1 MFDIFRSRD
10 KAVRTTLTVMLGL
23 VALSMVA
30 YLVPGGVGGGDA
42 GGNEAVVALVCDDK
56 ITLREVQGQLQNAL
70 KNKSFPMQMIQNYI
84 PEFVNQFVSERATA
98 CQGNELGIRIS
109 EEEVANAIKS
119 MLPNIFQGGFNKEL
133 YVGFL
138 AQQNLDIPTFE
149 ANVRKQMLVVK
160 MRNLVMEGVL
170 VTADEIEGEYRRRN
184 EKIKIDYV
192 TFAADKFKGQV
203 TLSPADVQ
211 TFFNANR
218 AMYKTPEKRSFDLL
232 VASEEKI
239 GATIDVSEAVL
250 RQVYSSAGDRF
261 RTGER
266 VRVRHILLK
275 TTEKSAD
282 DIKKIEAKANDL
294 LKQIKGGA
302 DFAKLATE
310 NSDDPGSKDKGGE
323 YGWMAKGQTVP
334 AFETSAF
341 SLKKNEISNPI
352 KTEYGF
358 HIIQVL
364 DREDPKVQGF
374 DEVKGE
380 LATEMRRQQVQPRL
394 EAAAE
399 QARAELSK
407 NPKNAAAIAAKY
419 NLSHYAVQ
427 EARAGDPL
435 QEIGGAQDFSS
446 SLFALPA
453 VGGVTNAIVAGNNK
467 LAIGVLTGITPPR
480 PSELS
485 EVETAI
491 RGQLTEQKSS
501 ELLTAKQKE
510 VESLVKSNADL
521 KAIAKAVGG
530 EVKTSEDFTRDGAAQ
545 GVGSGTYFADLFGKA
560 PGAMTGPH
568 NISGQVVVARLNAK
582 SDADMGKM
590 AAERINLVTAIKGR
604 KAKERLDL
612 FEDGLVNRL
621 IDKGKIKINQDV
633 IRRLIDSYRA

>member
-10 KAVRTTLTVMLGL
+10 KAVRTTLTVLLGL

-30 YLVPGGVGGGDA
+30 YLVPGGVGGDT
-42 GGNEAVVALVCDDK
+42 GGAEPVVAQVCDDNV
-56 ITLREVQGQLQNAL
+56 TMREVQMQLQTSL
-70 KNKSFPMQMIQNYI
+70 KNKSFPVQMIQNYI
-84 PEFVNQFVSERATA
+84 PEFVNQFVAERATA
-98 CQGNELGIRIS
+98 CQAKEMGLRVS

-119 MLPNIFQGGFNKEL
+119 MLPTVFQGGFNKEL
-133 YVGFL
+133 YAGFL

-149 ANVRKQMLVVK
+149 ANVRKQMQVVK
-160 MRNLVMEGVL
+160 MRNLVMEGII
-170 VTADEIEGEYRRRN
+170 VTAEEIGSEYRRRN

-203 TLSPADVQ
+203 TISPAEIQ
-211 TFFNANR
+211 TYFNANR
-218 AMYKTPEKRSFDLL
+218 ATFKTVEKRSFDLL

-239 GATIDVSEAVL
+239 GATIDVGDAVL
-250 RQVYSSAGDRF
+250 RQIYSSAGDRF

-334 AFETSAF
+334 NFEAAAF
-341 SLKKNEISNPI
+341 SLKKNEISNLV

-364 DREDPKVQGF
+364 DREEPKVRAF
-374 DEVKGE
+374 EEVKEE
-380 LATEMRRQQVQPRL
+380 LATELRRQQAQPRL

-419 NLSHYAVQ
+419 NLNHYSVQ
-427 EARAGDPL
+427 DAGAGDPL
-435 QEIGGAQDFSS
+435 QEIGVSQDFSS
-446 SLFALPA
+446 SVFALQP
-453 VGGVTNAIVAGNNK
+453 GGVTNAIVAGNNK
-467 LAIGVLTGITPPR
+467 LAIGVLNGITPPR

-491 RGQLTEQKSS
+491 RTRLTEQKSFEMLS
-501 ELLTAKQKE
+501 AKQKE
-510 VESLVKSNADL
+510 VEGMVKGGADL

-530 EVKTSEDFTRDGAAQ
+530 EVKTSEEFTRDGAAQ
-545 GVGSGTYFADLFGKA
+545 GVGSGTYFADLFTKA

-582 SDADMGKM
+582 SEADMSKM
-590 AAERINLVTAIKGR
+590 AGDRLNLITGIKGR
-604 KAKERLDL
+604 KAQERKDL

-621 IDKGKIKINQDV
+621 IDQGKVKLNQDV

>member
-30 YLVPGGVGGGDA
+30 YLVPGGVGGDS
-42 GGNEAVVALVCDDK
+42 GGAEPVIAQVCDDK
-56 ITLREVQGQLQNAL
+56 ITLREVQLQLQSSL
-70 KNKSFPMQMIQNYI
+70 KNKQFPMQMIQNYI
-84 PEFVNQFVSERATA
+84 PEFVNQFVAERATA
-98 CQGNELGIRIS
+98 CQAKDMGIRVS

-119 MLPNIFQGGFNKEL
+119 MLPNIFQGGFNKEV
-133 YVGFL
+133 YAGFL

-149 ANVRKQMLVVK
+149 ANVRKQMQLVK
-160 MRNLVMEGVL
+160 LRNLIMEGL
-170 VTADEIEGEYRRRN
+170 IVTAGEIEGEFRRRN

-203 TLSPADVQ
+203 TISPADVQ

-218 AMYKTPEKRSFDLL
+218 AMFKSPEKRSFDLL

-239 GATIDVSEAVL
+239 GATIDVSDAVL

-294 LKQIKGGA
+294 LKQIKAGA
-302 DFAKLATE
+302 DFGKLATE
-310 NSDDPGSKDKGGE
+310 NSDDPGSKEKGGE
-323 YGWMAKGQTVP
+323 YGWMVKGQTVP

-352 KTEYGF
+352 KTEYGY

-380 LATEMRRQQVQPRL
+380 LATELRRQQAQPRL

-407 NPKNAAAIAAKY
+407 NPKNAVAIAAKY
-419 NLSHYAVQ
+419 NLTHYAVQ
-427 EARAGDPL
+427 EARAADPL
-435 QEIGGAQDFSS
+435 QEIGVAQDFSS

-467 LAIGVLTGITPPR
+467 LAIGVLTGITAPR
-480 PSELS
+480 PSELN
-485 EVETAI
+485 EVEAAI
-491 RGQLTEQKSS
+491 RSQLTEQKSF
-501 ELLTAKQKE
+501 ELLTVKQKE
-510 VESLVKSNADL
+510 VEVLVKGGGDL
-521 KAIAKAVGG
+521 KAIAKSIGG

-568 NISGQVVVARLNAK
+568 NISGQVVVARLNAN
-582 SDADMGKM
+582 SAADMSKL
-590 AAERINLVTAIKGR
+590 AAERVNLITGIKGR
-604 KAKERLDL
+604 KAQERKDL

-621 IDKGKIKINQDV
+621 IDKGKVKINQDV

>member
-30 YLVPGGVGGGDA
+30 YLVPGGVGGDS
-42 GGNEAVVALVCDDK
+42 GGAEPIVAQVCDDK

-70 KNKSFPMQMIQNYI
+70 KNKAFPMQMIQNYI

-98 CQGNELGIRIS
+98 CQGSDMGLRIS

-133 YVGFL
+133 YAGFL

-203 TLSPADVQ
+203 TLSPADIQ

-218 AMYKTPEKRSFDLL
+218 AMFKTPEKRSFDLL

-239 GATIDVSEAVL
+239 GATIDVSDAIL

-334 AFETSAF
+334 AFEASAF
-341 SLKKNEISNPI
+341 SLKKDEISNPI
-352 KTEYGF
+352 KTEYGY

-374 DEVKGE
+374 DDVKGE
-380 LATEMRRQQVQPRL
+380 LATELRRQQVQPRL

-399 QARAELSK
+399 QARAELVK

-446 SLFALPA
+446 ALFALPA

-467 LAIGVLTGITPPR
+467 LAIGVLTGITAPR
-480 PSELS
+480 PSELG

-491 RGQLTEQKSS
+491 RNQLTEQKSF

-510 VESLVKSNADL
+510 VEALVKSNADL

-530 EVKTSEDFTRDGAAQ
+530 EVKTSTEFTRDGAAE

-582 SDADMGKM
+582 SDADMSKM
-590 AAERINLVTAIKGR
+590 AADRINLVTGIKGR
-604 KAKERLDL
+604 KGKERLDL

>member
-30 YLVPGGVGGGDA
+30 YLVPGGVGDGSSGA
-42 GGNEAVVALVCDDK
+42 EPVVAQVCDDK
-56 ITLREVQGQLQNAL
+56 VTLREVQLQLQSAL
-70 KNKSFPMQMIQNYI
+70 KNKTFPIQMIQNYI
-84 PEFVNQFVSERATA
+84 PEFVNQYVAERATA
-98 CQGNELGIRIS
+98 CQAGEMGIRVS

-133 YVGFL
+133 YAGFL

-149 ANVRKQMLVVK
+149 ANVRKQMQVVK
-160 MRNLVMEGVL
+160 MRNLVMEGII
-170 VTADEIEGEYRRRN
+170 VTADEIEGEFRRRN
-184 EKIKIDYV
+184 EKITIDYV
-192 TFAADKFKGQV
+192 TFAADKFKSQV
-203 TLSPADVQ
+203 NVAPAEIQ

-239 GATIDVSEAVL
+239 GTTIDVSDAIL
-250 RQVYSSAGDRF
+250 RQVYASAGDRF
-261 RTGER
+261 RSGER

-275 TTEKSAD
+275 TTEKSTD

-310 NSDDPGSKDKGGE
+310 NSDDPGSKEKGGE
-323 YGWMAKGQTVP
+323 YGWMVKGQTVP
-334 AFETSAF
+334 NFEAAAF
-341 SLKKNEISNPI
+341 SLKKNEISNLV

-364 DREDPKVQGF
+364 DREEPKVKAF
-374 DEVKGE
+374 EEVKDE
-380 LATEMRRQQVQPRL
+380 LATELRRQQVQPRL
-394 EAAAE
+394 EASAE
-399 QARAELSK
+399 QARAELVR

-419 NLSHYAVQ
+419 NLNHYSVQ
-427 EARAGDPL
+427 QAGASDPL
-435 QEIGGAQDFSS
+435 QEIGVSPDFSS
-446 SLFALPA
+446 AVFALQPD
-453 VGGVTNAIVAGNNK
+453 GVTNAIVAGNNK
-467 LAIGVLTGITPPR
+467 LAIGVLNSVTAPR

-491 RGQLTEQKSS
+491 RNQLSEQKSFEMVS
-501 ELLTAKQKE
+501 AKQKE
-510 VESLVKSNADL
+510 VEALVKSGADL

-530 EVKTSEDFTRDGAAQ
+530 QVKTSKEFTRDGAAE

-560 PGAMTGPH
+560 PGAMTGPI

-582 SDADMGKM
+582 SDADLSKL
-590 AAERINLVTAIKGR
+590 AEDRINLITGIKGR
-604 KAKERLDL
+604 KAQERKDL

-621 IDKGKIKINQDV
+621 IDRGKVKINQDV

>member
-23 VALSMVA
+23 VALSMVT
-30 YLVPGGVGGGDA
+30 YLVPGGVGGDSNGS
-42 GGNEAVVALVCDDK
+42 EPVVAQVCDDK
-56 ITLREVQGQLQNAL
+56 VTLRDVQSLLQNAL
-70 KNKSFPMQMIQNYI
+70 KNKTVPLQMVQNYI
-84 PEFVNQFVSERATA
+84 PEFVNQYVAERATA
-98 CQGNELGIRIS
+98 CQANLMGLRVS
-109 EEEVANAIKS
+109 EEELANAIKS
-119 MLPNIFQGGFNKEL
+119 TLPNVFQGGFNKEL
-133 YVGFL
+133 YVAFL
-138 AQQNLDIPTFE
+138 AQQNMDIPTFE
-149 ANVRKQMLVVK
+149 SNVRKQMLLTKV
-160 MRNLVMEGVL
+160 RNLVAEGLL
-170 VTADEIEGEYRRRN
+170 VTADEIEGEYRRHN

-192 TFAADKFKGQV
+192 TFAADKFKAQV
-203 TLSPADVQ
+203 KLSPEEIQ

-218 AMYKTPEKRSFDLL
+218 AMFKSPERRSFDLL

-239 GATIDVSEAVL
+239 GETIDVSDAVL
-250 RQVYSSAGDRF
+250 RQVYNSAGDRF

-266 VRVRHILLK
+266 VNVRHILLK

-282 DIKKIEAKANDL
+282 DIKKIEARAAEL

-310 NSDDPGSKDKGGE
+310 NSDDTGTKVKGGD
-323 YGWMAKGQTVP
+323 YGWMVKGQTVP
-334 AFETSAF
+334 AFEAAAF
-341 SLKKNEISNPI
+341 SLKKGEISNLV

-358 HIIQVL
+358 HIIQVM
-364 DREDPKVQGF
+364 DRDEPKVKGF

-380 LATEMRRQQVQPRL
+380 LATELRRQQSQPRM

-419 NLSHYAVQ
+419 NLNHYAVQ

-435 QEIGGAQDFSS
+435 QEIGVSQDFTS

-453 VGGVTNAIVAGNNK
+453 AGAVTNAIVVGNNK

-485 EVETAI
+485 EVESAI
-491 RGQLTEQKSS
+491 RNQLTEQKSYQ
-501 ELLTAKQKE
+501 LLTAKQKE
-510 VESLVKSNADL
+510 VEELMKTGADL
-521 KAIAKAVGG
+521 KAVAKVVGG
-530 EVKTSEDFTRDGAAQ
+530 EVKTSADFTRDGTVEA
-545 GVGSGTYFADLFGKA
+545 VGAGTYFADLFGKA
-560 PGAMTGPH
+560 PGAVSGPH
-568 NISGQVVVARLNAK
+568 NIGGQVVVAKLNSKA
-582 SDADMGKM
+582 DADMSKL
-590 AAERINLVTAIKGR
+590 AAEKTNLITAIKGR
-604 KAKERLDL
+604 KARERLDL

-621 IDKGKIKINQDV
+621 IDKGKIKLNQDV

>member
-30 YLVPGGVGGGDA
+30 YLVPGGVGGDS
-42 GGNEAVVALVCDDK
+42 GGAEPIVAQVCDDK

-70 KNKSFPMQMIQNYI
+70 KNKAFPMQMIQNYI

-98 CQGNELGIRIS
+98 CQGSDMGLRIS

-133 YVGFL
+133 YAGFL

-203 TLSPADVQ
+203 TLSPADIQ

-218 AMYKTPEKRSFDLL
+218 AMFKTPEKRSFDLL

-239 GATIDVSEAVL
+239 GATIDVSDAIL

-334 AFETSAF
+334 AFEASAF
-341 SLKKNEISNPI
+341 SLKKDEISNPI
-352 KTEYGF
+352 KTEYGY

-374 DEVKGE
+374 DDVKGE
-380 LATEMRRQQVQPRL
+380 LATELRRQQVQPRL

-399 QARAELSK
+399 QARAELVK
-407 NPKNAAAIAAKY
+407 NPKDAAAIAAKY

-446 SLFALPA
+446 ALFALPA

-467 LAIGVLTGITPPR
+467 LAIGVLTGITAPR
-480 PSELS
+480 PSELG

-491 RGQLTEQKSS
+491 RNQLTEQKSF

-510 VESLVKSNADL
+510 VEALVKSNADL

-530 EVKTSEDFTRDGAAQ
+530 EVKTSTEFTRDGAAE

-582 SDADMGKM
+582 SDADMSKM
-590 AAERINLVTAIKGR
+590 AADRINLVTGIKGR
-604 KAKERLDL
+604 KGKERLDL

>member
-30 YLVPGGVGGGDA
+30 YLVPGGVGGDS
-42 GGNEAVVALVCDDK
+42 GGAEPVVAQVCDDK
-56 ITLREVQGQLQNAL
+56 ITLREVQLQLQSSL
-70 KNKSFPMQMIQNYI
+70 KNKQFPMQMIQNYI
-84 PEFVNQFVSERATA
+84 PEFVNQFVAERATA
-98 CQGNELGIRIS
+98 CQAKDMGIRVS

-119 MLPNIFQGGFNKEL
+119 MLPNIFQGGFNKEV
-133 YVGFL
+133 YAGFL

-149 ANVRKQMLVVK
+149 ANVRKQMQLVK
-160 MRNLVMEGVL
+160 LRNLIMEGL
-170 VTADEIEGEYRRRN
+170 IVTADEVEGEFRRRN

-192 TFAADKFKGQV
+192 AFAADKVKGQV
-203 TLSPADVQ
+203 TISPADVQ

-218 AMYKTPEKRSFDLL
+218 AMFKSPEKRSFDLL

-239 GATIDVSEAVL
+239 GATIDVSDAVL

-294 LKQIKGGA
+294 LKQIKAGA
-302 DFAKLATE
+302 DFGKLASA

-323 YGWMAKGQTVP
+323 YGWMIKGQTVP
-334 AFETSAF
+334 AFEASAF
-341 SLKKNEISNPI
+341 SLKKNETSNPI
-352 KTEYGF
+352 KTEYGY

-374 DEVKGE
+374 EAVKGE
-380 LATEMRRQQVQPRL
+380 LATELRRQQVQPRL

-407 NPKNAAAIAAKY
+407 NPKNAVAIAAKY
-419 NLSHYAVQ
+419 NLNHYTVQ

-435 QEIGGAQDFSS
+435 QEIGVAQDFSS
-446 SLFALPA
+446 SLFSLPA

-467 LAIGVLTGITPPR
+467 LAIGVLTGITAPR

-485 EVETAI
+485 EVEAAI
-491 RGQLTEQKSS
+491 RSQLTEQKSF
-501 ELLTAKQKE
+501 ELLAVKQKE
-510 VESLVKSNADL
+510 VEALVKGGGDL
-521 KAIAKAVGG
+521 KAIAKSIGG

-568 NISGQVVVARLNAK
+568 NISGQVVVARLNAN
-582 SDADMGKM
+582 SAADMSKL
-590 AAERINLVTAIKGR
+590 AAERVNLITGIKGR
-604 KAKERLDL
+604 KAQERKDL

-621 IDKGKIKINQDV
+621 IDKGKVKINQDV

>member
-30 YLVPGGVGGGDA
+30 YLVPGGVGGDT
-42 GGNEAVVALVCDDK
+42 GGAEPVVAQVCDDK

-70 KNKSFPMQMIQNYI
+70 KNKQFPTQMIQNYI
-84 PEFVNQFVSERATA
+84 PEFVNQFVAERATA
-98 CQGNELGIRIS
+98 CQAKDMGLRVS
-109 EEEVANAIKS
+109 EAEVANAIKS

-133 YVGFL
+133 YAGFL

-149 ANVRKQMLVVK
+149 ANVGKQMLVVK
-160 MRNLVMEGVL
+160 MRNLVMEGII
-170 VTADEIEGEYRRRN
+170 VTADEIEGEYRRKN

-192 TFAADKFKGQV
+192 TFAADKFKSQV
-203 TLSPADVQ
+203 NLTPAEVQ

-218 AMYKTPEKRSFDLL
+218 AMFKTPEKRSFDLL
-232 VASEEKI
+232 IASEEKI
-239 GATIDVSEAVL
+239 GATIDVSDAIL
-250 RQVYSSAGDRF
+250 RQVYASAGDRF

-275 TTEKSAD
+275 TTDKSAD
-282 DIKKIEAKANDL
+282 DIKKVEAKANDL
-294 LKQIKGGA
+294 LKQIKAGA
-302 DFAKLATE
+302 DFGKLATA

-323 YGWMAKGQTVP
+323 YGWMGKGQTVP
-334 AFETSAF
+334 AFEQSAF
-341 SLKKNEISNPI
+341 SLKKDEISNPI
-352 KTEYGF
+352 KTEYGY

-364 DREDPKVQGF
+364 EREDPKVQGF
-374 DEVKGE
+374 EEVKAE
-380 LATEMRRQQVQPRL
+380 LATELRRQQVQPRL

-407 NPKNAAAIAAKY
+407 NPKNGVAIAEKY
-419 NLSHYAVQ
+419 NLSFYAVQ

-480 PSELS
+480 PSELG

-491 RGQLTEQKSS
+491 RGQLTEQKSF
-501 ELLTAKQKE
+501 ELLTAKQQE
-510 VESLVKSNADL
+510 INGLVKAGTDL

-568 NISGQVVVARLNAK
+568 NISGQVVVARLNSKA
-582 SDADMGKM
+582 DADMTKL
-590 AAERINLVTAIKGR
+590 ADDRINLITGIKGR
-604 KAKERLDL
+604 KAQERKDL

-621 IDKGKIKINQDV
+621 IDKGKVKINQDV
-633 IRRLIDSYRA
+633 IRRLIESYRA

>member
-30 YLVPGGVGGGDA
+30 YLVPGGVGGDS
-42 GGNEAVVALVCDDK
+42 GGAEPIVAQVCDDK

-70 KNKSFPMQMIQNYI
+70 KNKAFPMQMIQNYI

-98 CQGNELGIRIS
+98 CQGSDMGLRIS

-133 YVGFL
+133 YAGFL

-203 TLSPADVQ
+203 TLSPADIQ

-218 AMYKTPEKRSFDLL
+218 AMFKTPEKRSFDLL

-239 GATIDVSEAVL
+239 GATIDVSDAIL

-334 AFETSAF
+334 AFEASAF
-341 SLKKNEISNPI
+341 SLKKDEISNPI
-352 KTEYGF
+352 KTEYGY

-374 DEVKGE
+374 DDVKGE
-380 LATEMRRQQVQPRL
+380 LATELRRQQVQPRL

-399 QARAELSK
+399 QARAELVK
-407 NPKNAAAIAAKY
+407 NPKDAAAIAAKY

-446 SLFALPA
+446 ALFALPA
-453 VGGVTNAIVAGNNK
+453 IGGVTNAIVAGNNK
-467 LAIGVLTGITPPR
+467 LAIGVLTGITAPR
-480 PSELS
+480 PSELG

-491 RGQLTEQKSS
+491 RNQLTEQKSF

-510 VESLVKSNADL
+510 VEALVKSNADL

-530 EVKTSEDFTRDGAAQ
+530 EVKTSTEFTRDGAAE

-582 SDADMGKM
+582 SDADMSKM
-590 AAERINLVTAIKGR
+590 AADRINLVTGIKGR
-604 KAKERLDL
+604 KGKERLDL

>member
-98 CQGNELGIRIS
+98 CQGNDMGLRIS

-160 MRNLVMEGVL
+160 MRNLIMEGVL
-170 VTADEIEGEYRRRN
+170 VTATEIEGEYRRRN

-302 DFAKLATE
+302 DFAKLASE

-352 KTEYGF
+352 KTEYGY

-364 DREDPKVQGF
+364 DREEPKVQGF

-380 LATEMRRQQVQPRL
+380 LATELRRQQVQPRL

-435 QEIGGAQDFSS
+435 QEIGGSQDFSS

-491 RGQLTEQKSS
+491 RAQLTEQKSF

-510 VESLVKSNADL
+510 VEALVKSNADL

-590 AAERINLVTAIKGR
+590 AAERINLVTGIKGR

>member
-30 YLVPGGVGGGDA
+30 YLVPGGVGGDS
-42 GGNEAVVALVCDDK
+42 GGAEPVVAQVCDDK
-56 ITLREVQGQLQNAL
+56 ITLREVQMQLQSAL
-70 KNKSFPMQMIQNYI
+70 KNKQFPMQMIQNYI
-84 PEFVNQFVSERATA
+84 PEFVNQFVAERATA
-98 CQGNELGIRIS
+98 CQAKDMGIRVS

-133 YVGFL
+133 YAGFL

-149 ANVRKQMLVVK
+149 ANVRKQMQLVK
-160 MRNLVMEGVL
+160 LRNLIMEGL
-170 VTADEIEGEYRRRN
+170 IVTADEVEGEFRRRN

-203 TLSPADVQ
+203 TISPADVQ

-218 AMYKTPEKRSFDLL
+218 AMFKSPEKRSFDLL

-239 GATIDVSEAVL
+239 GATIDVSDAVL

-294 LKQIKGGA
+294 LKQIKAGA
-302 DFAKLATE
+302 DFGKLASA

-323 YGWMAKGQTVP
+323 YGWMIKGQTVP

-352 KTEYGF
+352 KTEYGY

-380 LATEMRRQQVQPRL
+380 LATELRRQQVQPRL

-407 NPKNAAAIAAKY
+407 NPKNAVAIAAKY
-419 NLSHYAVQ
+419 NLTHYAVQ
-427 EARAGDPL
+427 EARAADPL
-435 QEIGGAQDFSS
+435 QEIGVAPDFSS

-467 LAIGVLTGITPPR
+467 LAIGVLTGITAPR

-485 EVETAI
+485 EVEAAI
-491 RGQLTEQKSS
+491 RSQLTEQKSF

-510 VESLVKSNADL
+510 VEALVKGGGDL
-521 KAIAKAVGG
+521 KAIAKSIGG

-568 NISGQVVVARLNAK
+568 NISGQVVVARLNAN
-582 SDADMGKM
+582 SAADMSKL
-590 AAERINLVTAIKGR
+590 AAERTNLITGIKGR
-604 KAKERLDL
+604 KAQERKDL

-621 IDKGKIKINQDV
+621 IDKGKVKINQDV